1 MSNSDQ
7 IPKPS
12 FFLSTFSVFALV
24 YYTFFA
30 VLFTISFFK
39 IDLITNALNNYL
51 EESISTPNLFLYS
64 LLGCLLSVF
73 FIYSIILM
81 RRLNKRGYIIYM
93 CLGILS
99 SVLLSL
105 MISFDMIYI
114 GVQAFFMLGFT
125 LQYKRFY
132 F

>member
-12 FFLSTFSVFALV
+12 FFLSVLSLFAFVYYSFFAL
-24 YYTFFA
+24 
-30 VLFTISFFK
+30 LFTFSFFK
-39 IDLITNALNNYL
+39 LELISNALNNYL
-51 EESISTPNLFLYS
+51 KETVSSSNLFLYS
-64 LLGCLLSVF
+64 LLGFILSVI
-73 FIYSIILM
+73 FIYSILLI
-81 RRLNKRGYIIYM
+81 RKLNKRGYILYM
-93 CLGILS
+93 IISILS

-105 MISFDMIYI
+105 MISFDMIFV
-114 GVQAFFMLGFT
+114 GVQAFFMIGFS